1 MSSMALRAG
10 VMRRQKPSS
19 EAEQK
24 YQADVALAAQ
34 RAELLD
40 SARKAESRL
49 RQAQARQAPVAE
61 IRRLAKD
68 LDAGLTAAM
77 QAAYAAQRAEIG
89 PRGYDDRIYRR
100 KAKAKPGVHALTAE
114 AERLLTLRET
124 HRLNGI
130 PGIAFKPGP
139 LTSLVLREGCDDQ
152 ARMPARRGA
161 SVVSADGEGAP
172 SRPGTARVSLPTR
185 FSASEVAAYILR
197 PDVVKFWLGS
207 ESELTAEVGSR
218 AQIQRAKLADRGLV
232 WDPEPTCG
240 VVTSC
245 EWRGGLFELVVS
257 WDGVNAA
264 DAPYAGVRIRV
275 TPRPDGGSYVRIRER
290 GIEAGPRALYA
301 ALRVW
306 QGALNRLDR
315 LLSKAFR
322 VRGRTRQAL
331 IVVHGIGEQ
340 RPGQTLRRFVS
351 AVFPD
356 TEQDVRF
363 TKPDYVS
370 PLFDM
375 RIVTVPGRWSDQ
387 RPTTD
392 VYELYWAHLIRDTT
406 VGQVYGWAGRLL
418 LAPNRNLPRTLV
430 KHIWAVRALVVA
442 AVVAAG
448 WLAASGTW
456 ASWSAALAIG
466 ALAVVPGVFWTG
478 WRLARDTFVLGFAGD
493 AARYL
498 EPRPGNIQRRQEV
511 REAGVDLLDALHD
524 SGRYDRIIVFGHS
537 LGSVIAYDILSY
549 AWTRRSRKHDST
561 GFLSSQKMLA
571 VEDLLNPRT
580 DEPDMPAPEVVRAR
594 VSEAWLEY
602 RANGFDWL
610 VSDLVT
616 AGSPL
621 AHARWLLN
629 LDKRTSFDMLV
640 AERSFPTCPPQT
652 ETQPTASPGRTRQAF
667 TFTHTY
673 AYERRGQPRSVQVP
687 HHAGLFAVTR
697 WANLYFPLSGVMR
710 GDPVGG
716 PLRDTFGSWVQ
727 DIALPQPG
735 GGLLGFAHNLYVD
748 PQGDGAHVARLRE
761 ALALPVHIGLGELS
775 PEGLSPSV
783 LT

>member
-1 MSSMALRAG
+1 
-10 VMRRQKPSS
+10 MRRQKPSS

-24 YQADVALAAQ
+24 YQDDVAQAAQ
-34 RAELLD
+34 RAEFLD
-40 SARKAESRL
+40 AAREAESRL
-49 RQAQARQAPVAE
+49 RQAQARQAPVDE
-61 IRRLAKD
+61 IRRLAED
-68 LDAGLTAAM
+68 LDAALTAAM

-114 AERLLTLRET
+114 AEHLLTLRET

-130 PGIAFKPGP
+130 PAIAFKPAP
-139 LTSLVLREGCDDQ
+139 LTPPDMREGRDDT
-152 ARMPARRGA
+152 ARKEA
-161 SVVSADGEGAP
+161 SVVSADDEVAP
-172 SRPGTARVSLPTR
+172 SWPRTARVSLPTR
-185 FSASEVAAYILR
+185 FPAREVAAYILR
-197 PDVVKFWLGS
+197 SDVVKFWLGS

-218 AQIQRAKLADRGLV
+218 ARIQRATVADHRLA
-232 WDPEPTCG
+232 WDPQPTYG
-240 VVTSC
+240 VVTSSG
-245 EWRGGLFELVVS
+245 WRGELFELVVD
-257 WDGVNAA
+257 WDHGNASGS
-264 DAPYAGVRIRV
+264 GVRFRV
-275 TPRPDGGSYVRIRER
+275 TPRPDGGSYVRILER
-290 GIEAGPRALYA
+290 GIEAGLDPLYA
-301 ALRVW
+301 SLRVW
-306 QGALNRLDR
+306 QGALNRLGR
-315 LLSKAFR
+315 LLAEAFR

-375 RIVTVPGRWSDQ
+375 KIVTVPGKWSEQ

-406 VGQVYGWAGRLL
+406 VGQVYGWAVRLL
-418 LAPNRNLPRTLV
+418 LAPNRNLPLTLV
-430 KHIWAVRALVVA
+430 RHVWAVRIVLIAVA
-442 AVVAAG
+442 GAAG

-456 ASWSAALAIG
+456 ASWSAALTVG
-466 ALAVVPGVFWTG
+466 ALAAIPAVFWTA

-498 EPRPGNIQRRQEV
+498 EPRPGNIQRRQEI

-524 SGRYDRIIVFGHS
+524 SGRYYRIIAFGHS

-549 AWTRRSRKHDST
+549 AWTRRSRKHEST
-561 GFLSSQKMLA
+561 GFLSSRKMIAL
-571 VEDLLNPRT
+571 ENLLNPRPG
-580 DEPDMPAPEVVRAR
+580 EPDEPAPEVVHAR
-594 VSEAWLEY
+594 RNEAWLEY
-602 RANGFDWL
+602 RANGFEWL

-629 LDKRTSFDMLV
+629 LDNRTSFDALV
-640 AERSFPTCPPQT
+640 ADRSFPTCPPQT

-673 AYERRGQPRSVQVP
+673 AYEGHGQPRSVQVP

-697 WANLYFPLSGVMR
+697 WANLYFPHSGVMR

-716 PLRDTFGSWVQ
+716 PLRDTFGAWIE
-727 DIALPQPG
+727 DIALPLPG
-735 GGLLGFAHNLYVD
+735 GGILGFAHNMYVD
-748 PQGDGAHVARLRE
+748 PREDGAHVARLRDT
-761 ALALPVHIGLGELS
+761 LALPVHISLDELS